1 MKTFGVIGLTH
12 IHFQALA
19 LNGNCL
25 RKHLRH
31 LCTSMYHTQI
41 GSNAITVIFHLQLRS
56 QAVTPTIP
64 W

>member
-1 MKTFGVIGLTH
+1 
-12 IHFQALA
+12 
-19 LNGNCL
+19 
-25 RKHLRH
+25 
-31 LCTSMYHTQI
+31 MYHTQI